1 MKTITSVHIEGFRS
15 LQDVSFA
22 PGPLTVLIGPNGA
35 GKSNVLSFLRM
46 LTLMGTRS
54 LRRFCAIEGG
64 ASTLLH
70 RGPPDAE
77 EIGWRVEASDEYG
90 RIAFGGQLARAA
102 GDQLVFL
109 DEYAEG
115 AAGGGY
121 GFGRRLQLGVG
132 HVEST
137 LEDEA
142 ERHPKGIAEQALWT
156 LRRMSYFHFHDTSP
170 NSKLRSNA
178 RGVDHQYLR
187 SDGSNLAAYLL
198 ARKLGE
204 REDSRAAWRM
214 LEGLVRQVAPF
225 IKSLE
230 PTPNVDQPEAFRWD
244 DPELRLDQVTVRL
257 DWIDQN
263 DNRFGVGQLSDGTLR
278 AIALFAAL
286 TQPGATLPTFI
297 TIDEPELGLHP
308 AALALFVELVRSISH
323 RAKVVLATQSPALLN
338 LVEPE
343 EVRVVERV
351 NGATQLRRLDRE
363 SLAEWL
369 EEYSLAELYDKNLL
383 GGRP

>member
-1 MKTITSVHIEGFRS
+1 M
-15 LQDVSFA
+15 SF
-22 PGPLTVLIGPNGA
+22 
-35 GKSNVLSFLRM
+35 
-46 LTLMGTRS
+46 
-54 LRRFCAIEGG
+54 
-64 ASTLLH
+64 
-70 RGPPDAE
+70 
-77 EIGWRVEASDEYG
+77 
-90 RIAFGGQLARAA
+90 
-102 GDQLVFL
+102 
-109 DEYAEG
+109 
-115 AAGGGY
+115 
-121 GFGRRLQLGVG
+121 
-132 HVEST
+132 
-137 LEDEA
+137 
-142 ERHPKGIAEQALWT
+142 
-156 LRRMSYFHFHDTSP
+156 FHFHDTSP
-170 NSKLRSNA
+170 SSKLRSNA

-198 ARKLGE
+198 ARKLGGGE
-204 REDSRAAWRM
+204 ESRAAWRM

-230 PTPNVDQPEAFRWD
+230 PTPNVDQPEAFRWN
-244 DPELRLDQVTVRL
+244 DPDVRLDQVTVRL

-278 AIALFAAL
+278 ALALFAAL

-343 EVRVVERV
+343 EVLVVERV

>member
-1 MKTITSVHIEGFRS
+1 MKTITRVHIEGFRS
-15 LQDVSFA
+15 LQNVTFE

-46 LTLMGTRS
+46 LAHMRTRS
-54 LRRFCAIEGG
+54 LRRFCATEGG

-77 EIGWRVEASDEYG
+77 EIGWRVEASDEFG
-90 RIAFGGQLARAA
+90 EIAFGGRLARAA

-109 DEYAEG
+109 DEYADG
-115 AAGGGY
+115 RAVNKGWRLLQ
-121 GFGRRLQLGVG
+121 FGIG
-132 HVEST
+132 HIESV
-137 LEDEA
+137 LEAEA
-142 ERHPKGIAEQALWT
+142 ERRPKGIAAQAHWT
-156 LRRMSYFHFHDTSP
+156 LRGMSFFHFHDTSP

-178 RGVDHQYLR
+178 RGVDHQFLR

-204 REDSRAAWRM
+204 GAESRAAWRM

-230 PTPNVDQPEAFRWD
+230 PTPNVDEPEAFRWN

-278 AIALFAAL
+278 ALALFAAL
-286 TQPGATLPTFI
+286 TQPGASLPTFI

-308 AALALFVELVRSISH
+308 AALALFVQLVRSISH

-343 EVRVVERV
+343 EVLVVERV
-351 NGATQLRRLDRE
+351 KGATQLRRLDRE

-369 EEYSLAELYDKNLL
+369 DEYSLAELYDKNLL

>member
-1 MKTITSVHIEGFRS
+1 MKTITRIHIEGFRS
-15 LQDVSFA
+15 LQDVTFE

-54 LRRFCAIEGG
+54 LRLFCATQGG

-77 EIGWRVEASDEYG
+77 EIGWRVETSDEHG
-90 RIAFGGQLARAA
+90 RIAFGGRLAQAA
-102 GDQLVFL
+102 GDQLVFS
-109 DEYAEG
+109 DEYVEG
-115 AAGGGY
+115 SQEMDIGRAWGSSLGLGTSSLDI
-121 GFGRRLQLGVG
+121 GRR
-132 HVEST
+132 
-137 LEDEA
+137 
-142 ERHPKGIAEQALWT
+142 ERRPGIADQALRT

-170 NSKLRSNA
+170 SSKLRSNA

-230 PTPNVDQPEAFRWD
+230 PTPNVDEPEAFRWN

-257 DWIDQN
+257 DWIDEN

>member
-1 MKTITSVHIEGFRS
+1 MKTITRIHIEGFRS
-15 LQDVSFA
+15 LQDVTFE

-46 LTLMGTRS
+46 LTHMRTRS
-54 LRRFCAIEGG
+54 LRRFCAVEGG

-70 RGPPDAE
+70 RGRVNAG
-77 EIGWRVEASDEYG
+77 EIGWRVEAGDELG
-90 RIAFGGQLARAA
+90 GIAFGGQLALAA
-102 GDQLVFL
+102 GDQLVFAN
-109 DEYAEG
+109 EHVEG
-115 AAGGGY
+115 HPGDDTWEVV
-121 GFGRRLQLGVG
+121 RLGVG
-132 HVEST
+132 HTET
-137 LEDEA
+137 KLDIAA
-142 ERHPKGIAEQALWT
+142 ENRPGELADQALGM
-156 LRRMSYFHFHDTSP
+156 LRRMSFFHFHDTSP
-170 NSKLRSNA
+170 SATLRGNS
-178 RGVDHQYLR
+178 RGVEHQYLK

-230 PTPNVDQPEAFRWD
+230 PTPNVDQPEAFRWN

-278 AIALFAAL
+278 ALALFAAL

-343 EVRVVERV
+343 EVLVVERV

>member
-1 MKTITSVHIEGFRS
+1 MKTITRVHIEGFRS
-15 LQDVSFA
+15 LQEVAFE

-46 LTLMGTRS
+46 LTHMRTRS

-70 RGPPDAE
+70 RGRPDAE
-77 EIGWRVEASDEYG
+77 HISWRVAASDELG
-90 RIAFGGQLARAA
+90 EIAFGGRLALAA
-102 GDQLVFL
+102 GDQLVFV
-109 DEYAEG
+109 DEYVNAHI
-115 AAGGGY
+115 GGEP
-121 GFGRRLQLGVG
+121 FGGVQLGVG
-132 HVEST
+132 HTESKLT
-137 LEDEA
+137 ESKLQAAA
-142 ERHPKGIAEQALWT
+142 EGFPEMFVDQALRT
-156 LRRMSYFHFHDTSP
+156 LRGMSFFHFHDTSP

-204 REDSRAAWRM
+204 REESRAAWRM

-230 PTPNVDQPEAFRWD
+230 PTPNVDEPEAFRWN

-257 DWIDQN
+257 DWIDEN

-278 AIALFAAL
+278 ALALFAAL

-343 EVRVVERV
+343 EVLVVERV
-351 NGATQLRRLDRE
+351 NGGTSASPPRSGVPRGV
-363 SLAEWL
+363 A
-369 EEYSLAELYDKNLL
+369 
-383 GGRP
+383 